1 MMDDVN
7 HDDAPDLGPDS
18 TMDFGGFE
26 PVEVSPD
33 FHVELSIPFTSE
45 QLEALDQIGRENGG
59 TAIEAVQLLV
69 ERALAAS
76 PRR

>member
-1 MMDDVN
+1 MDGMN
-7 HDDAPDLGPDS
+7 HDDESDLGPDP

-26 PVEVSPD
+26 PVEVAPD

-45 QLEALDQIGRENGG
+45 QLEALDQIGREHGG
-59 TAIEAVQLLV
+59 TAIDAVQLLV